1 MEKRYTGCGIE
12 VYKREKESINSL
24 LRRFSVRVR
33 SSGVLTASRKK
44 QFRRPEP
51 NRIARR
57 KSALVRASDRKKYQ
71 KLRKLGKM

>member
-1 MEKRYTGCGIE
+1 MEKKYIGCGIE
-12 VYKREKESINSL
+12 IYKREKESINSL

-33 SSGVLTASRKK
+33 ASGVLSAARKK
-44 QFRRPEP
+44 QFRKPEP

-71 KLRKLGKM
+71 KLRKLGKV

>member
-1 MEKRYTGCGIE
+1 MDTKYKGCGIE

-33 SSGVLTASRKK
+33 ASGVLTTSRKK